1 MNAGAAVLTFR
12 EGLEAALIVAIL
24 LGYLRKIGRPEAG
37 RYVWIGAAAAVAL
50 TIGFV
55 GLLQII
61 GAEFEYPEKGVVEG
75 VTGIL
80 AVAMVT
86 YMTFWMSRQGRQ
98 MKGHLESGVRASLT
112 EGGRWGLFTLVFLAV
127 IREGI
132 ETGLFLSAATFS
144 SSGTQTLIGGVAGL
158 TIAIAVAIAIY
169 AGGVHLNLGRFF
181 QIAGILLVVFGA
193 AMLRYSIHEFEEVG
207 LIPPM
212 IERIW
217 YTGRELPEGTGIGAV
232 LQALVGYTSK
242 PSLSQLL
249 AFISYYLIVGLALW
263 RPWRRATPAGNL
275 AQPTTA

>member
-61 GAEFEYPEKGVVEG
+61 GAEFEYPEKGVFEG

-263 RPWRRATPAGNL
+263 RPWRRATRAGNL

>member
-1 MNAGAAVLTFR
+1 MNVGAAVLTFR

-24 LGYLRKIGRPEAG
+24 LGYLRKVGRPDVG
-37 RYVWIGAAAAVAL
+37 RYVWLGAAGAVAV

-61 GAEFEYPEKGVVEG
+61 GAEFEYPAKGIFEG
-75 VTGIL
+75 VTGVL

-86 YMTFWMSRQGRQ
+86 YMTFWMARQGRQ
-98 MKGHLESGVRASLT
+98 MKGHLESGVRASLA

-132 ETGLFLSAATFS
+132 ETGLFLSAATFA
-144 SSGTQTLIGGVAGL
+144 SSGTQTLIGGVVGL
-158 TIAIAVAIAIY
+158 AIAIAVAVAIY
-169 AGGVHLNLGRFF
+169 AGGVRLNLGRFF

-193 AMLRYSIHEFEEVG
+193 AMLRYSVQEFEEVG

-212 IERIW
+212 IERLW
-217 YTGRELPEGTGIGAV
+217 NTGPTLPEGTGIGAV

-249 AFISYYLIVGLALW
+249 AFISYYLIVGVALW
-263 RPWRRATPAGNL
+263 RPWRRSTPAGNV
-275 AQPTTA
+275 ARTTTA

>member
-12 EGLEAALIVAIL
+12 EGLEAALIVAIML
-24 LGYLRKIGRPEAG
+24 TYLRKVGRPDAG
-37 RYVWIGAAAAVAL
+37 RYVWIGAGSAVAL

-61 GAEFEYPEKGVVEG
+61 GAEFEYPEKGVFEG

-98 MKGHLESGVRASLT
+98 MKGHLESGVRASLA
-112 EGGRWGLFTLVFLAV
+112 EGGRWGLFSLVFLAV

-132 ETGLFLSAATFS
+132 ETGLFLSAATFA
-144 SSGTQTLIGGVAGL
+144 SSGTQTLVGGIVGL
-158 TIAIAVAIAIY
+158 VIAIAVAVAIY
-169 AGGVHLNLGRFF
+169 AGGVRLNLGRFF

-193 AMLRYSIHEFEEVG
+193 AMLRYSVHEFEEVG

-249 AFISYYLIVGLALW
+249 AFVSYYLIVGIALW
-263 RPWRRATPAGNL
+263 RPWRRSTPTGNV
-275 AQPTTA
+275 AQTTAA